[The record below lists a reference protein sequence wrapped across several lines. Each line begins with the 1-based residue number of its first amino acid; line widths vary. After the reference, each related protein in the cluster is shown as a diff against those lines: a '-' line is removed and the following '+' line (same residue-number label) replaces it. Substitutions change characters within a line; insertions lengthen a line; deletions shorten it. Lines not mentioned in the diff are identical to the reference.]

1 MVIASEARPAAAL
14 LIAAVLST
22 LALTLAGCG
31 EGQKQSSA
39 PPPPTV
45 TVAKPVERTVVDSV

>member
-1 MVIASEARPAAAL
+1 MVIATGARPAAAL
-14 LIAAVLST
+14 LVAATLS
-22 LALTLAGCG
+22 TLAGCG

-45 TVAKPVERTVVDSV
+45 TVAKPVERTVVD